1 MTAIL
6 MNTDDILIL
15 AVDSTA
21 TIASAAVLRG
31 RTLLGQTSVSGVLT
45 HSETLL
51 PTCDSLLKALGLTI
65 ADIGLFACTAG
76 PGSFTGVR
84 IGVSMIKGLA
94 YPRGVPCAGV
104 STLEALA
111 YNLHGAAGGALVV
124 PVMDARRNQLYNA
137 VFSDVGSGEGRMIR
151 IRGDRLIVFDALA
164 EELEQ
169 TAPDRPFCFVGDGA
183 DLAERRLEAS
193 GRESLKKRLRVTP
206 QLLRRQ
212 SGYSAGA
219 VGLFD
224 YLEELAVP
232 PDELLP
238 VYLRMSQ
245 AERER
250 REREARKSD

>member
-1 MTAIL
+1 
-6 MNTDDILIL
+6 MNNEDLLIL

-21 TIASAAVLRG
+21 TVASAAVLRG
-31 RTLLGQTSVSGVLT
+31 ASLLGQTTVNGVLT

-51 PTCDSLLKALGLTI
+51 PMCDRLLKYLNLKI
-65 ADIGLFACTAG
+65 SDIGLMVCSAG

-94 YPRGVPCAGV
+94 FPNNVPCAGV

-111 YNLHGAAGGALVV
+111 YNLHGVAGGALVI

-137 VFSDVGSGEGRMIR
+137 VFSDEGASENDRMAR
-151 IRGDRLIVFDALA
+151 IRNDRLIAFDALA
-164 EELEQ
+164 EELTY
-169 TAPDRPFCFVGDGA
+169 TAPDRPFYFVGDGA
-183 DLAERRLEAS
+183 DLAEAKLSASCYDQLKRRMM
-193 GRESLKKRLRVTP
+193 KTP

-212 SGYSAGA
+212 SAAS
-219 VGLFD
+219 VGLIGLMD
-224 YLEELAVP
+224 HKDGLSVKSGDLM
-232 PDELLP
+232 P

-250 REREARKSD
+250 REREAKNN

>member
-1 MTAIL
+1 

-111 YNLHGAAGGALVV
+111 YNLHGASGGALVV

-151 IRGDRLIVFDALA
+151 IRGDRLIAFDSLA

-193 GRESLKKRLRVTP
+193 GRESLKKLRVTP

-224 YLEELAVP
+224 YLEGLAVP

-250 REREARKSD
+250 RERESRKSE

>member
-1 MTAIL
+1 MTA
-6 MNTDDILIL
+6 MNTDDLLIL

-21 TIASAAVLRG
+21 TTASAAVLRG
-31 RTLLGQTSVSGVLT
+31 RTLLGQTSVNGVLT

-51 PTCDSLLKALGLTI
+51 PMCDALLKALSLRI
-65 ADIGLFACTAG
+65 SDIGLMVCSAG

-94 YPRGVPCAGV
+94 FPNDVPCAGV

-111 YNLHGAAGGALVV
+111 YNLHGTAGDALVV

-137 VFSDVGSGEGRMIR
+137 VFSDVGAVPDGRMAR
-151 IRGDRLIVFDALA
+151 IRNDRLVSFDDLA
-164 EELEQ
+164 AELGQ
-169 TAPDRPFCFVGDGA
+169 TAPGRPFFFVGDGA
-183 DLAERRLEAS
+183 DLAEAKLSASDHAELKRRA
-193 GRESLKKRLRVTP
+193 RTAP

-212 SGYSAGA
+212 SAASAGLI
-219 VGLFD
+219 GLIC
-224 YLEELAVP
+224 YENGLTVKCGELM
-232 PDELLP
+232 P

-250 REREARKSD
+250 REREAKNG